1 MCAVAAVIS
10 PSSSSMS
17 DQSTLF
23 LGARRFV
30 SGHHLVLV
38 PPGIGGRTLHDYQ
51 PDRSGVD
58 VRHGVGCVLFGG
70 VLALAVIE
78 DAGDEEDEEEDDIA
92 GDQDDEVEGDWVY
105 LHIVGDEAHGGGGTV
120 KD

>member
-38 PPGIGGRTLHDYQ
+38 PPGIGGRTLHDHQ

-58 VRHGVGCVLFGG
+58 IGHGVGCVLFGG

-92 GDQDDEVEGDWVY
+92 GDQDDEVEGDRVY
-105 LHIVGDEAHGGGGTV
+105 LHIVSDEAHGGGRTV